1 MSKQDVIE
9 EVASNYWNIRDDLK
23 GKTLDELK
31 KIAQDATLPFAVCAI
46 NITGDLNLGMMLR
59 TACLLGAERFIIFGR
74 HGYDRRSTVGAHNY
88 IDVVKAGSI
97 DRGGSLHINYTD
109 FFPTMD
115 KFDYDPIF
123 FETGGIPLN
132 DIDFHPYTDLVNAK
146 TPCLVFGNEGIGI
159 EPSLLIGQKVVSIP
173 QRGVLR
179 SLNVCAAASIAMQ
192 HFSAKLAPMYD
203 RPPGIPDDH
212 WDYMHGRGPQPRDW
226 GRMKY

>member
-1 MSKQDVIE
+1 MNKQDVIE

-31 KIAQDATLPFAVCAI
+31 QIAHDATLPFAVCAI

-59 TACLLGAERFIIFGR
+59 TACLLGAERFIIYGR

-97 DRGGSLHINYTD
+97 DRGGSMEIDYTD

-115 KFDYDPIF
+115 KFNYDPIF
-123 FETGGIPLN
+123 FETGGTSLY
-132 DIDFHPYTDLVNAK
+132 DIDFRPYTDYVNAK
-146 TPCLVFGNEGIGI
+146 VPCLVFGNEGIGI
-159 EPSLLIGQKVVSIP
+159 EPSLLVGQKVVSIA

-179 SLNVCAAASIAMQ
+179 SLNVCAAASIAMEF
-192 HFSAKLAPMYD
+192 FSHKMSKMYD

-212 WDYMHGRGPQPRDW
+212 WEYMHGRGPCPKDW
-226 GRMKY
+226 GKIR